1 MERTFLAAKPR
12 ARGVA
17 EQRCSGHLTNERRF
31 PRPQPRGSAPPARAI
46 PARPGPAPRGGPQ
59 PAAGGGG
66 GAERSGAEVNGARL
80 RDAASPPAPG
90 RAVPV
95 LSRRPAA
102 CSPGPAGG
110 KMGGRLLGC
119 VVLLWLA
126 GTSGSARW
134 VELGSGGR
142 PAGQFADTRPGGR
155 GGGSGCEGRLPPRG
169 GRGARRREPGGGR
182 SVLGCGRWGRR
193 PGTIGGTSPRSGGV
207 RDESAALRLRGGRAR
222 ASESRTGPLLL
233 PRPAARGRRARGS
246 RGSSGVGRRP
256 GRGCERSGGEERRGR
271 RAAFA
276 CFEPGTGGCGG
287 LRQAGCQGGEGA
299 GALPISHRY
308 FTPPPVNPTEKTSGS
323 SSLDLGFAGGKF
335 GF

>member
-1 MERTFLAAKPR
+1 
-12 ARGVA
+12 
-17 EQRCSGHLTNERRF
+17 
-31 PRPQPRGSAPPARAI
+31 
-46 PARPGPAPRGGPQ
+46 
-59 PAAGGGG
+59 
-66 GAERSGAEVNGARL
+66 
-80 RDAASPPAPG
+80 
-90 RAVPV
+90 
-95 LSRRPAA
+95 
-102 CSPGPAGG
+102 
-110 KMGGRLLGC
+110 MGGRLLGC

-246 RGSSGVGRRP
+246 RGAPVWEEGREGAVKGRAGRR
-256 GRGCERSGGEERRGR
+256 GEGGGQR
-271 RAAFA
+271 FA

-287 LRQAGCQGGEGA
+287 LRQAGCQRGEGA

-323 SSLDLGFAGGKF
+323 SSSDLGFAGGKF

>member
-1 MERTFLAAKPR
+1 MIGADIFSSEAAGAGSCGAALQWAPDERAPLPSAPAPR
-12 ARGVA
+12 IRA
-17 EQRCSGHLTNERRF
+17 
-31 PRPQPRGSAPPARAI
+31 PRPRYPR
-46 PARPGPAPRGGPQ
+46 PARPGPARRPPAGSRRRG
-59 PAAGGGG
+59 
-66 GAERSGAEVNGARL
+66 RSGAELNGARL

-246 RGSSGVGRRP
+246 RGAPVWEEGREGAVKGRAGRR
-256 GRGCERSGGEERRGR
+256 E
-271 RAAFA
+271 
-276 CFEPGTGGCGG
+276 
-287 LRQAGCQGGEGA
+287 EGA
-299 GALPISHRY
+299 GQPLPASSRAREAVEGCGRLAAREAKERERSRFHTGISHRR
-308 FTPPPVNPTEKTSGS
+308 P
-323 SSLDLGFAGGKF
+323 
-335 GF
+335 

>member
-1 MERTFLAAKPR
+1 M
-12 ARGVA
+12 
-17 EQRCSGHLTNERRF
+17 
-31 PRPQPRGSAPPARAI
+31 RGSAA
-46 PARPGPAPRGGPQ
+46 
-59 PAAGGGG
+59 AAGR
-66 GAERSGAEVNGARL
+66 ERSASAGAR
-80 RDAASPPAPG
+80 
-90 RAVPV
+90 
-95 LSRRPAA
+95 
-102 CSPGPAGG
+102 
-110 KMGGRLLGC
+110 
-119 VVLLWLA
+119 
-126 GTSGSARW
+126 
-134 VELGSGGR
+134 
-142 PAGQFADTRPGGR
+142 
-155 GGGSGCEGRLPPRG
+155 
-169 GRGARRREPGGGR
+169 GGR

-193 PGTIGGTSPRSGGV
+193 PGTIGGTSRSGGV

-287 LRQAGCQGGEGA
+287 LRQAGCQRGEGA

-323 SSLDLGFAGGKF
+323 SSSDLGFAGGKF